1 MASTDQ
7 LSVITMDFSVKQP
20 LTTEFLL
27 VFGDQEKPC
36 PSFYGK
42 EDKKKVREVLQQEIH
57 PEVHAKWGDMKCH
70 CQLISKIRLSKTAK
84 NLNKVFLTCGGSA
97 IESRCRVF
105 SVDPHTDVSHA
116 MASKKTN

>member
-1 MASTDQ
+1 
-7 LSVITMDFSVKQP
+7 
-20 LTTEFLL
+20 
-27 VFGDQEKPC
+27 
-36 PSFYGK
+36 
-42 EDKKKVREVLQQEIH
+42 
-57 PEVHAKWGDMKCH
+57 MKCH

-116 MASKKTN
+116 MASKKKTDKKPYKPVPLKSYNQESWTWLQQAEQNVEQ